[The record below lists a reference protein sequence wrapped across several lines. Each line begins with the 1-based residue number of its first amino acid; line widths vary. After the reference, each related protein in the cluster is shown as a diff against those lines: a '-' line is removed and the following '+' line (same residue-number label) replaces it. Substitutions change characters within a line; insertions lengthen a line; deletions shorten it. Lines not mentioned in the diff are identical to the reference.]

1 MASSLSLLSQIAANI
16 SANAAKLEEYLKTNN
31 LPQPS
36 FGLDAPLGY
45 ENLLKDPQVAR
56 ARAALVNDGKKLQLL
71 MLGPA
76 EAGRVFGLN
85 VHSILAASVI
95 IMC

>member
-1 MASSLSLLSQIAANI
+1 MASNLSLLSQIAANI
-16 SANAAKLEEYLKTNN
+16 SANAAKLDEYLTINN

-36 FGLDAPLGY
+36 FALDAPLGF
-45 ENLLKDPQVAR
+45 ESLLKDPQAAQ
-56 ARAALVNDGKKLQLL
+56 ARAALMNDGRKLQLL

-85 VHSILAASVI
+85 VLDLKVLQH
-95 IMC
+95 